1 LHLIKEQEK
10 MGSSASKYF
19 EIPKFFV
26 FGEKGIFTGSA
37 SEKDFN
43 YKVVPNVPKEGEK
56 SLRAYIWAG
65 DKCIDKSEGVE
76 MKEFPLSEE
85 GHKQMLCW
93 LEEEYLKRPDAKPLY
108 ARQMELAREISEN
121 YVSLEDYMENGRG
134 VKQEV
139 SQNT

>member
-1 LHLIKEQEK
+1 

-43 YKVVPNVPKEGEK
+43 YKVVPNCPKEGDK

-76 MKEFPLSEE
+76 MREFPLSEE
-85 GHKQMLCW
+85 GHRQMLDW

-108 ARQMELAREISEN
+108 ARQMEKSKEIREKYFSI
-121 YVSLEDYMENGRG
+121 EDYMERG
-134 VKQEV
+134 LGIKQENQEKQE
-139 SQNT
+139 SADK

>member
-1 LHLIKEQEK
+1 

-43 YKVVPNVPKEGEK
+43 YKVVPNCPKEGDK

-76 MKEFPLSEE
+76 MREFPLSEE
-85 GHKQMLCW
+85 GHRQM
-93 LEEEYLKRPDAKPLY
+93 PLY
-108 ARQMELAREISEN
+108 ARQMEKSKEIREKYFSI
-121 YVSLEDYMENGRG
+121 EDYMERG
-134 VKQEV
+134 LGIKQENQE
-139 SQNT
+139 STDK